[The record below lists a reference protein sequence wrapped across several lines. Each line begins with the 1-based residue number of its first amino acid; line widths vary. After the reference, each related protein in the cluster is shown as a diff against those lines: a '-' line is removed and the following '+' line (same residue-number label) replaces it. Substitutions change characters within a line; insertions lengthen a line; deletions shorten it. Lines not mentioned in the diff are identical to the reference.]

1 MDRTCRQ
8 ELTPLGKTQAVRAI
22 ACTVVQKQTLH
33 PNHHHL
39 LRHILHRLDLDEE
52 YRQSAAGREQDFDAA
67 RERTGYDDSALFLQ
81 QLPNLGP
88 EEGKMVLALVCLAIV
103 IDANANRASLRFYC
117 SVIEGLS
124 QGDVHY
130 EDNSRHLEELALE
143 FRKGKPLDTEEILDK
158 AVGAAQERLPRTG
171 SAVEELSGRS
181 CAANLAYWPWQALNK
196 FVSCMTSCV

>member
-1 MDRTCRQ
+1 MNALLLER
-8 ELTPLGKTQAVRAI
+8 LG
-22 ACTVVQKQTLH
+22 VVQKQTLH

-67 RERTGYDDSALFLQ
+67 RERTGYDDSGLFLQ
-81 QLPNLGP
+81 ELPNLGP

-130 EDNSRHLEELALE
+130 EDNSLHLEELALE
-143 FRKGKPLDTEEILDK
+143 FRKGKPLDTGEILDK
-158 AVGAAQERLPRTG
+158 AVGSAQQSEQLLPERPRG
-171 SAVEELSGRS
+171 VIDDERRHVGGA
-181 CAANLAYWPWQALNK
+181 C
-196 FVSCMTSCV
+196 VSQQMTSSDGWCRLQQ